1 MLVTARSAT
10 RARIRTDY
18 REKTEVEVASKD
30 TCREFSQEAL
40 EKTSNGMWIPIL
52 IRSEKIDIAL

>member
-1 MLVTARSAT
+1 
-10 RARIRTDY
+10 
-18 REKTEVEVASKD
+18 VEVASKD
-30 TCREFSQEAL
+30 ACREFSQEAL

>member
-1 MLVTARSAT
+1 M
-10 RARIRTDY
+10 
-18 REKTEVEVASKD
+18 EVASKD

-40 EKTSNGMWIPIL
+40 EKTSNGMWIPVL